1 MGNEEST
8 MVDDSTRP
16 SVLEGRNLE
25 AIAKYI
31 KEHDVK
37 RIVVM
42 VCLQFPASHS
52 RHALLTPDH
61 RLEQASVLRQAFR
74 ISVHRILGSTP
85 I

>member
-8 MVDDSTRP
+8 MVDDSTRS

-42 VCLQFPASHS
+42 VCSQSLA
-52 RHALLTPDH
+52 
-61 RLEQASVLRQAFR
+61 
-74 ISVHRILGSTP
+74 
-85 I
+85 